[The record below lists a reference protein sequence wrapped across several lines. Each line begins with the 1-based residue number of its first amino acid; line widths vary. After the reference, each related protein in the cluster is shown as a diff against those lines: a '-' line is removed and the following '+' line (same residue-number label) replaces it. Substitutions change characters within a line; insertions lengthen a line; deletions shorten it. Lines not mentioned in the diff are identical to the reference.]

1 MEKTVAFIVRHGSTR
16 LNDENKYRGQLDV
29 PLDERGKRE
38 AKEVAEF
45 LKNQP
50 IGQAWTSDLRR
61 AKDTAKEI
69 LKGRGLKA
77 IPTEK
82 LRPLDSGKFAGKSK
96 DEYKEQMEYYHEH
109 PEEKIPGGESI
120 NGANNRMRK
129 PLLKAF
135 RAGLRGKPSL
145 VSAHASVIHSAGHL
159 LHNNH
164 KAALVKPGGAVK
176 VIYDGEKFKARPI
189 FKAKMEDE
197 KHYAS

>member
-29 PLDERGKRE
+29 SLDERGKRE

-45 LKNQP
+45 LKNQQ

-82 LRPLDSGKFAGKSK
+82 LRPLDSGKF
-96 DEYKEQMEYYHEH
+96 
-109 PEEKIPGGESI
+109 GERAKTNI
-120 NGANNRMRK
+120 KNRWNIITNIQKRKFPAAN
-129 PLLKAF
+129 LLM
-135 RAGLRGKPSL
+135 G
-145 VSAHASVIHSAGHL
+145 
-159 LHNNH
+159 
-164 KAALVKPGGAVK
+164 
-176 VIYDGEKFKARPI
+176 PI
-189 FKAKMEDE
+189 IG
-197 KHYAS
+197 